1 MSSLDLR
8 FQPAEM
14 PPNAAQLR
22 AEVRF
27 FLADMR
33 TKGIYTPGPAG
44 WAEVNRPFCIE
55 LGKRGWLG
63 MTWPKKYGGHERSAM
78 ERYVVTEELLA
89 NGAPIRA
96 LQAADRQNGP
106 LILHYGTEWQKQTF
120 LPKFASGEA
129 SCAIGL
135 SEPDSGSDLA
145 GIRTRGVKVEGGWKV
160 SGRKVWTSS
169 AHYSQYMTLL
179 ARTGEAGGERHAGM
193 TRFLIDLSSSGIEIR
208 PIYHM
213 TGEYDFNEVV
223 FDDVFVA
230 DEMLIGE
237 VGQAWKQL
245 SMELA
250 HERSSPDRWTAQLHV
265 LAQLLD
271 HLDDEGHDRLAMQSV
286 GRLVSHLWTLR
297 NMSASVAG
305 MLDRGLNPSIE
316 ASIVKDLGTHYEQEI
331 PHVARLL
338 VGEEARAMLPE
349 DDSFA
354 RVLKYNLLFAPALT
368 IRGGT
373 REMLRNN
380 IARGLDLR

>member
-1 MSSLDLR
+1 MSNLDLR
-8 FQPAEM
+8 FEPAQM
-14 PPNAAQLR
+14 PAGTEALR
-22 AEVRF
+22 AEVRA

-33 TKGIYTPGPAG
+33 ARGIYRLGPAG

-145 GIRTRGVKVEGGWKV
+145 GIRTRAVRVEGGWKV
-160 SGRKVWTSS
+160 NGRKVWTSS

-179 ARTGEAGGERHAGM
+179 ARTGENGGERHAGM
-193 TRFLIDLSSSGIEIR
+193 TRFLIDLSWPGIIIR

-213 TGEYDFNEVV
+213 TGEYDFNEVIY
-223 FDDVFVA
+223 DDVFVP
-230 DEMLIGE
+230 DSMLIGE
-237 VGQAWKQL
+237 VDQAWKQL
-245 SMELA
+245 TMELA

-265 LAQLLD
+265 LAKLLD
-271 HLDDEGHDRLAMQSV
+271 ELDEGDDRLAMQSV

-297 NMSASVAG
+297 NMSASVAS
-305 MLDRGLNPSIE
+305 MLGRGLNPSIE
-316 ASIVKDLGTHYEQEI
+316 ASIVKDLGTHYEQDI

-338 VGEEARAMLPE
+338 VDEGERAALPE
-349 DDSFA
+349 DNDLT
-354 RVLKYNLLFAPALT
+354 RILKYNLLFAPALT

-380 IARGLDLR
+380 IARGLGLR

>member
-1 MSSLDLR
+1 MNPTELR
-8 FQPAEM
+8 FEPA
-14 PPNAAQLR
+14 PLPANAAALR
-22 AEVRF
+22 AEVRD
-27 FLADMR
+27 FLKEMR
-33 TKGIYTPGPAG
+33 AKGVYSLGPAG
-44 WAEVNRPFCIE
+44 WAEVNRAFCVE

-63 MTWPKKYGGHERSAM
+63 MTWPKKYGGQERSAI
-78 ERYVVTEELLA
+78 ERYIVTEELLA

-106 LILHYGTEWQKQTF
+106 LILHFGTEWQKQTF

-145 GIRTRGVKVEGGWKV
+145 GLRTRGVKTDGGWKV

-179 ARTGEAGGERHAGM
+179 ARTSVTEGDRHGGM
-193 TRFLIDLSSSGIEIR
+193 TRFLIDLSWTGITIR
-208 PIYHM
+208 PILHM
-213 TGEYDFNEVV
+213 TGEHDFNEVT
-223 FDDVFVA
+223 FDEVFVP
-230 DEMLIGE
+230 DEMVIGE

-245 SMELA
+245 GMELA

-265 LAQLLD
+265 LCALLD
-271 HLDDEGHDRLAMQSV
+271 HLDGSADRSSMQAV
-286 GRLVSHLWTLR
+286 GRLVTHLWTLR
-297 NMSASVAG
+297 KMSASVAW
-305 MLDRGLNPSIE
+305 MLERGLNPSIE

-331 PHVARLL
+331 PHVARAL
-338 VGEEARAMLPE
+338 VGEAERAELPPE
-349 DDSFA
+349 DPLRAFLS
-354 RVLKYNLLFAPALT
+354 YNLLFAPALT

-380 IARGLDLR
+380 IARGLGLR